1 MNAWWLVVGAGVA
14 LAQAGVIGAL
24 IVESRRRRR
33 LDAAVREGRRFRGTL
48 GDVLLGIT
56 KNPASRASQIT
67 SESLRKVADA
77 IGVDDVWPWQFGDP
91 SDPQWTLPR
100 LQRGEAVVLAD
111 PHELPRPLR
120 QRAAAAS
127 VMATPLVWDGRVS
140 GAFLWVSAS
149 GSAVWSLDVI
159 GRCRT
164 LSNIFAC
171 ELQRKEASE
180 ALEHGDALKSAI
192 LSSLPADV
200 AVLDRLGAVIAVNA
214 PWTDG
219 VWAREDG
226 GAAIVPGA
234 NYLDVCRAAARAGS
248 PGAADALLGVGDVCG
263 GRRVDFELEYRAPHL
278 DVERWFLIK
287 ATRLKREA
295 GGAVLT
301 HADITERKRAEM
313 MLRESEERFHR
324 LADALPVAVWMSG
337 VDGGCTY
344 ANRTWLDL
352 TGRQIER
359 ELGEGWLE
367 LVHPDDLENL
377 LATYRRAFS
386 AREPLSME
394 YRIRR
399 HDGQYR
405 WMLDQGVP
413 RYDAHGAFLGYVGG
427 AVDFTDR
434 RLAERALQ
442 HLGGKL
448 IAAQEDERRRIARD
462 LHDSVSQ
469 RLALL
474 SIGLDEL
481 KRLVASQT
489 DASAIVHR
497 MSENTTTVADEVHSL
512 SHRLHSAKLEALG
525 LVAAVS
531 ALCRETSAQGV
542 RVQFEP
548 DAEQVVP
555 ADVALC
561 LFRIAQEALANVVKH
576 SGASTARVALSAA
589 TNVVVLRVEDAGCG
603 FVSDGAADGLG
614 LISMRERARSVGGDI
629 IVRSLPG
636 LGTAIETR
644 IPVPRLS
651 ALPAPAEAADMSSL
665 RHAECPPLL
674 LLSDGSES
682 SLG

>member
-1 MNAWWLVVGAGVA
+1 MSGWLLVVGAGVA
-14 LAQAGVIGAL
+14 LVGAAVIGAL
-24 IVESRRRRR
+24 IVEIRRRRR
-33 LDAAVREGRRFRGTL
+33 LEAAVREGRRFRGTL

-56 KNPASRASQIT
+56 KNPACRARQIAAA
-67 SESLRKVADA
+67 SLRRVADA
-77 IGVDDVWPWQFGDP
+77 VGVDDVWPWQFGDP
-91 SDPQWTLPR
+91 SDPHWTLPR
-100 LQRGEAVVLAD
+100 LQCGEAVVFAD
-111 PHELPRPLR
+111 PNELPRPLR

-127 VMATPLVWDGRVS
+127 VMATPLAWDGRVI
-140 GAFLWVSAS
+140 GAFFWVSAA
-149 GSAVWSLDVI
+149 GSTAWSLDVI

-164 LSNIFAC
+164 LSSIFAC

-180 ALEHGDALKSAI
+180 ALERGDALKSAI

-200 AVLDRLGAVIAVNA
+200 AVLDRRGTVIAVNE

-219 VWAREDG
+219 VWAREHG
-226 GAAIVPGA
+226 GAAIAPGA
-234 NYLDVCRAAARAGS
+234 NYLDVCRTAARAGS
-248 PGAADALLGVGDVCG
+248 PGAADALLGVRDVCD
-263 GRRVDFELEYRAPHL
+263 GRSADFELEYRAPHL

-313 MLRESEERFHR
+313 MVRESEERFHR
-324 LADALPVAVWMSG
+324 LADALPVSVWMSG

-344 ANRTWLDL
+344 VNRTWLDL
-352 TGRQIER
+352 TGRPIER
-359 ELGEGWLE
+359 ELGDGWLD
-367 LVHPDDLENL
+367 LVHPDDRENL
-377 LATYRRAFS
+377 LSTYKRAFS
-386 AREPLSME
+386 AREPLSVE

-399 HDGQYR
+399 CDGQSR
-405 WMLDQGVP
+405 WMLDQGVA
-413 RYDAHGAFLGYVGG
+413 RYDADAAFLGYVGG

-434 RLAERALQ
+434 HLAERALG

-481 KRLVASQT
+481 KRLVSSQT
-489 DASAIVHR
+489 DALAIVNR
-497 MSENTTTVADEVHSL
+497 MWEDTTTVAEELHSL

-525 LVAAVS
+525 LVAAVA
-531 ALCRETSAQGV
+531 ALCREMSAQGV
-542 RVQFEP
+542 LVQFVS
-548 DAEQVVP
+548 DADQVVP

-561 LFRIAQEALANVVKH
+561 LFRIAQEALTNVVKH

-589 TNVVVLRVEDAGCG
+589 TNLVVLRVEDAGRG
-603 FVSDGAADGLG
+603 FGSDGPADGLG
-614 LISMRERARSVGGDI
+614 LISMRERARSVGGAVI
-629 IVRSLPG
+629 IQSAPG
-636 LGTAIETR
+636 RGTAIETR
-644 IPVPRLS
+644 IPVSGLS
-651 ALPAPAEAADMSSL
+651 ALPAPAESADTSS
-665 RHAECPPLL
+665 RRNAECPPLL
-674 LLSDGSES
+674 LLSDESES